1 MWVFTREGFFSV
13 VHDLYCESDEVM
25 ILARKMEDLERL
37 TAKLE
42 GGTGLI
48 LEFNHA
54 DYRYRMAVK
63 KIAWA
68 EYLRRCAMDIDY
80 DNYKNLIDP
89 KDSARLETYSECW
102 KALKKWQDMA

>member
-13 VHDLYCESDEVM
+13 VHDIYCEPDEVM
-25 ILARKMEDLERL
+25 VLARKMEDIESL
-37 TAKLE
+37 AGKLE
-42 GGTGLI
+42 GGTGLV
-48 LEFNHA
+48 LEFAHA

-89 KDSARLETYSECW
+89 EDLGRLETYSSCW
-102 KALKKWQDMA
+102 KALKKWQDTV